1 MYIIE
6 VDGIFYHGLV
16 DLGTSDNEERKKHHD
31 KKALFL
37 DKYCKRFGYEKVFH
51 VTDKQ
56 ITNYIKDNKLIV
68 NINNDTNIRYR
79 DVLRGGRTECY
90 VHKYKINPETH
101 CIRGMDLTSLYPS
114 LMLLNLPLK
123 NSVVVDG
130 GDT

>member
-1 MYIIE
+1 MEYSITVWLIW
-6 VDGIFYHGLV
+6 VHPIMKR
-16 DLGTSDNEERKKHHD
+16 ERNITTK
-31 KKALFL
+31 
-37 DKYCKRFGYEKVFH
+37 
-51 VTDKQ
+51 KQ

-90 VHKYKINPETH
+90 VHKYKINPDTH